1 MDWSKLLSIETQ
13 VEREKEPDIFKK
25 YPISDLEKDYKSII
39 SSAAFRRL
47 QDKTQVFPLDK
58 SDFVRTRLTH
68 SIEVSTIAR
77 QLGIMITRNTTQ
89 YLQNVFIDSKEVAED
104 IPAVLSCAGLLHDIG
119 NPPFGHFGE
128 VVIGEWFKKELDRES
143 FSYKGKPIREVL
155 QLQMIKDLENF
166 EGNAQALRI
175 LAKVKNKQEGYD
187 VNLTYG
193 VLNTL
198 IKYPTSSI
206 EFNPNDEDV
215 KKHKLGYFYAE
226 KNTIEHICAATGSV
240 RDKESQKEKE
250 SQREKD
256 AQKEKE
262 SVKGMDSLCEKEY
275 LRHPLVYLMEAADDL
290 AYATADLEDALKKG
304 LFTLDQFM
312 VYFDRNT
319 NEIQN
324 TSHMKYTQELITDL
338 RKRLEGNPRSTE
350 GDLVAFQKWME
361 YTRKWLMYVVS
372 YRFSKSY
379 EDIMNGVFKE
389 DLFYETNHQESIRI
403 LKGAMKEFVYDNEE
417 ILKLELS
424 ARKIISSLM
433 DDFIYAVIYW
443 DAESYTD
450 GVEYRVS
457 KADKKLINILS
468 ANYKEDYMCA
478 RTENEAENLYLR
490 FLMVTDFISGM
501 TDSYAKALYQ
511 EINGI

>member
-1 MDWSKLLSIETQ
+1 MEWSKLLSIETQ

-89 YLQNVFIDSKEVAED
+89 YLQNEFINGKEIVED
-104 IPAVLSCAGLLHDIG
+104 IPVVLSCAGLLHDIG

-128 VVIGEWFKKELDRES
+128 VVIGEWFKKELEKDS
-143 FSYKGKPIREVL
+143 FSYKGRPIREVL
-155 QLQMIKDLENF
+155 QIQMIKDLENF

-175 LAKVKNKQEGYD
+175 LSKVKNKQEGYD

-198 IKYPTSSI
+198 IKYPTSST
-206 EFNPNDEDV
+206 EFNSEDEDV

-226 KNTIEHICAATGSV
+226 RNTIEHICAATGTMG
-240 RDKESQKEKE
+240 D
-250 SQREKD
+250 
-256 AQKEKE
+256 
-262 SVKGMDSLCEKEY
+262 KEY

-290 AYATADLEDALKKG
+290 GYATADLEDAFKKG
-304 LFTLDQFM
+304 LFTLEQFTE
-312 VYFDRNT
+312 YFDRKT

-324 TSHMKYTQELITDL
+324 TSHMKYTQELIADL
-338 RKRLEGNPRSTE
+338 KKRLEGNTRSTE
-350 GDLVAFQKWME
+350 GNLVAFQKWME

-379 EDIMNGVFKE
+379 DDIMNGTFKE
-389 DLFYETNHQESIRI
+389 DLFYETNHQESIKI
-403 LKGAMKEFVYDNEE
+403 LKGAMREFVYDNEE

-424 ARKIISSLM
+424 AKKIINSLM
-433 DDFIYAVIYW
+433 DDFVYAVLYW
-443 DAESYTD
+443 DAESNAD
-450 GVEYRVS
+450 GEEYKVS
-457 KADKKLINILS
+457 KANKKLISIIS

-501 TDSYAKALYQ
+501 TDSYAKTLYQ

>member
-1 MDWSKLLSIETQ
+1 MEWSKLLSIETQ

-89 YLQNVFIDSKEVAED
+89 YLQNEFINGKEIVED
-104 IPAVLSCAGLLHDIG
+104 IPVVLSCAGLLHDIG

-128 VVIGEWFKKELDRES
+128 VVIGEWFKKELEKGS
-143 FSYKGKPIREVL
+143 FSYKGRPIKEVL
-155 QLQMIKDLENF
+155 QIQMIKDLENF

-175 LAKVKNKQEGYD
+175 LSKVKNKQEGYD

-198 IKYPTSSI
+198 IKYPTSST
-206 EFNPNDEDV
+206 EFNSEDEDV

-226 KNTIEHICAATGSV
+226 RNTIEHICAATGTMG
-240 RDKESQKEKE
+240 D
-250 SQREKD
+250 
-256 AQKEKE
+256 
-262 SVKGMDSLCEKEY
+262 KEY

-290 AYATADLEDALKKG
+290 GYATADLEDAFKKG
-304 LFTLDQFM
+304 LFTLEQFTE
-312 VYFDRNT
+312 YFDRKT

-324 TSHMKYTQELITDL
+324 TSHMKYTQELIADL
-338 RKRLEGNPRSTE
+338 KKRLEGNTRSTE
-350 GDLVAFQKWME
+350 GNLVAFQKWME

-379 EDIMNGVFKE
+379 DDIMNGTFKE
-389 DLFYETNHQESIRI
+389 DLFYETNHQESIKI
-403 LKGAMKEFVYDNEE
+403 LKGAMREFVYDNEE

-424 ARKIISSLM
+424 AKKIINSLM
-433 DDFIYAVIYW
+433 DDFVYAVLYW
-443 DAESYTD
+443 DAESNAD
-450 GVEYRVS
+450 GEEYKVS
-457 KADKKLINILS
+457 KANKKLISIIS

-501 TDSYAKALYQ
+501 TDSYAKTLYQ